1 MTKKLSGLFQYV
13 FFLGLGI
20 FLLWLTLRKSDWNAI
35 LQDLSD
41 AEYIYLLPATLML
54 LVSHF
59 IRGLRWKIL
68 MEPLGYKPSTINT
81 FLAVM
86 IGYWANLAVPRLGEI
101 LKCTILARYEKV
113 PADKL
118 VGTIVAERA
127 FDVVSLLVIFF
138 ITIFIQYDIIGD
150 FTARTLGSFFSS
162 GAGGLSMVKVGI
174 AIGVVILLVAVTVF
188 ILKKYREHKL
198 IIKIRTIMKGIWQG
212 LISVRYIR
220 NKGLF
225 FLYTALIW
233 ALYLLSTYMGF
244 FAMRDM
250 SQYGIK
256 AAFSALSF
264 GSLGMIIPS
273 PGGIGSFQYAVQQ
286 VMVLYGITPEKGL
299 SLGMLIW
306 IAQTGIIIIF
316 GTICFL
322 LLPIINKHKNEK
334 SGHPSSQNNE
344 LGRSN

>member
-81 FLAVM
+81 FFAVM

-118 VGTIVAERA
+118 VGTILAERA
-127 FDVVSLLVIFF
+127 FDVISLLVIFF

-150 FTARTLGSFFSS
+150 FTARTLGSFFQS

-174 AIGVVILLVAVTVF
+174 AIGIVILLIAITVY

-198 IIKIRTIMKGIWQG
+198 ISKIRTIMKGIWQG

-334 SGHPSSQNNE
+334 SRHTSGQNNE

>member
-1 MTKKLSGLFQYV
+1 MNKKLSGLIQYL

-20 FLLWLTLRKSDWNAI
+20 FLLWLTLRKSDWNSI
-35 LQDLSD
+35 KEDLLG
-41 AEYIYLLPATLML
+41 AEYIYLVPATIML
-54 LVSHF
+54 LISHF
-59 IRGLRWKIL
+59 VRGLRWKIL
-68 MEPLGYKPSTINT
+68 MEPLGYKPGIINT

-86 IGYWANLAVPRLGEI
+86 VGYWANLAVPRLGEV

-118 VGTIVAERA
+118 IGTIVAERA
-127 FDVVSLLVIFF
+127 FDVASLGVVFF
-138 ITIFIQYDIIGD
+138 ITIIIQYDLIGA
-150 FTARTLGSFFSS
+150 FTADIFYSFFQSK
-162 GAGGLSMVKVGI
+162 AGGISFLRIGV
-174 AIGVVILLVAVTVF
+174 AIGVVVLLAFISWKLLHKFRHNKNVEKIITV
-188 ILKKYREHKL
+188 L
-198 IIKIRTIMKGIWQG
+198 KGIWQG

-225 FLYTALIW
+225 FFYTITIW
-233 ALYLLSTYMGF
+233 AMYLLSTYMGF
-244 FAMRDM
+244 FAMKGM
-250 SQYGIK
+250 AQYGIK

-286 VMVLYGITPEKGL
+286 VLILYGVSAEKGL

-306 IAQTGIIIIF
+306 IAQTGIIVIF

-322 LLPIINKHKNEK
+322 LLPILNKKANEK
-334 SGHPSSQNNE
+334 TRDHRTEDPK
-344 LGRSN
+344 LGRP

>member
-20 FLLWLTLRKSDWNAI
+20 FLLWMTLRKSDWNAI

-81 FLAVM
+81 FFAVM

-174 AIGVVILLVAVTVF
+174 AIGVVVLLIATAVF
-188 ILKKYREHKL
+188 IFKKYSHHKL
-198 IIKIRTIMKGIWQG
+198 IIKIRTILRGIWQG

-244 FAMRDM
+244 FAMKDM

-286 VMVLYGITPEKGL
+286 VMVLYGITAEKGL

-334 SGHPSSQNNE
+334 SRHTSSQNNE

>member
-174 AIGVVILLVAVTVF
+174 AVGVVILLIAITVF

-198 IIKIRTIMKGIWQG
+198 ISKIRTVMKGIWQG

-334 SGHPSSQNNE
+334 SGHTSSQNNE